1 MKYKMLK
8 EDVDE
13 LSAKVKEQ
21 PFFIENKEN
30 PMFHGTQ
37 ANFDDITKFDFKYR
51 KAPKDTHI
59 DLHNTINERSEDEF
73 DVPVRNLLFAY
84 LDADGAENYGNVYV
98 IIPIGSNYQIFF
110 HPDIDDMT
118 GYYHADTDTFMDN
131 IVDTAVDHI
140 HSSDIIGDSL
150 NHQETHDA
158 VVSVIDN
165 MSFHTSNTVSEFR
178 DILEKSKDGIID
190 KLKELDRDED
200 DIEDMVD
207 EIIDGD
213 WIDEIISYYEEDI
226 ELQIEDMATE
236 YIMGMEVIEDG
247 DGGSDVGGAEMMV
260 YAPDGFYA
268 IPLYVYFS
276 MIEEEEDDDDEV

>member
-21 PFFIENKEN
+21 PFFIENKET

-37 ANFDDITKFDFKYR
+37 ASFDDITKFNFKYR
-51 KAPKDTHI
+51 KAPKDTHN
-59 DLHNTINERSEDEF
+59 DLHNAINELSEDELEI
-73 DVPVRNLLFAY
+73 PVRNLLFAY
-84 LDADGAENYGNVYV
+84 LDAHGAENYGNVYV

-118 GYYHADTDTFMDN
+118 GYYHANMDTLMDN
-131 IVDTAVDHI
+131 IVDTAIDHI
-140 HSSDIIGDSL
+140 HSSDIIGDNL

-158 VVSVIDN
+158 VVSVIDH
-165 MSFHTSNTVSEFR
+165 MSFHTSNTVTEFR

-190 KLKELDRDED
+190 TLKELDRDED

-207 EIIDGD
+207 EISDGD

-226 ELQIEDMATE
+226 DLQFEDMATE
-236 YIMGMEVIEDG
+236 YITGIEVFEDG
-247 DGGSDVGGAEMMV
+247 GDVSDVGDAEMMV

-268 IPLYVYFS
+268 IPQYVYFS
-276 MIEEEEDDDDEV
+276 MLDEDEEEDE